1 MPGPQRFR
9 REEIPACYR
18 YDRATPAATAVE
30 AVRVRSEVTAPST
43 VNPANLLTFAR
54 IGLIPIFMIF
64 MYQAGNAGH
73 MGLASWLALVTYSI
87 ASLSDYLDGYLA
99 RRYNTVT
106 PLGQFLDPL
115 ADKLLVAAALM
126 ALIAFK
132 GFPLWAAVLIVVR
145 EVAIVALRSAAM
157 SRGNTMPASRHAKHK
172 TSVQLVM
179 VLAWLLPRRGA
190 NVLVQDVL
198 VYAAV
203 LITVISGMRYAVL
216 SKQLL
221 TPRGDAGTV
230 R

>member
-1 MPGPQRFR
+1 M
-9 REEIPACYR
+9 
-18 YDRATPAATAVE
+18 TAG
-30 AVRVRSEVTAPST
+30 ST
-43 VNPANLLTFAR
+43 VNPANLVTFAR
-54 IGLIPIFMIF
+54 IGMIPIFMLF
-64 MYQAGNAGH
+64 MYLAGNAAH
-73 MGLASWLALVTYSI
+73 MGTASWLALATYST

-99 RRYNTVT
+99 RRFNTIT

-157 SRGNTMPASRHAKHK
+157 SRGNSMPASRHAKHK

-179 VLAWLLPRRGA
+179 VLAWLFPRRGA

-198 VYAAV
+198 VYAAA
-203 LITVISGMRYAVL
+203 LITVLSGLRYAML

-221 TPRGDAGTV
+221 TPKGDAGSL

>member
-1 MPGPQRFR
+1 
-9 REEIPACYR
+9 
-18 YDRATPAATAVE
+18 VE
-30 AVRVRSEVTAPST
+30 DNKCRPTVTATSP
-43 VNPANLLTFAR
+43 VNPANLVTFAR
-54 IGLIPIFMIF
+54 IGMIPIFMIF
-64 MYQAGNAGH
+64 MYLAGNESQ
-73 MGLASWLALVTYSI
+73 MSIASWLALATYSI

-99 RRYNTVT
+99 RRFNTIT

-132 GFPLWAAVLIVVR
+132 GFPLWAAALIVFR

-157 SRGNTMPASRHAKHK
+157 SRGNAMPASRHAKHK

-179 VLAWLLPRRGA
+179 VLAWLFPRRGA

-198 VYAAV
+198 VYGAV
-203 LITVISGMRYAVL
+203 LITVISGLRYAML
-216 SKQLL
+216 TKQLL
-221 TPRGDAGTV
+221 TPRGDAGTL

>member
-1 MPGPQRFR
+1 MK
-9 REEIPACYR
+9 
-18 YDRATPAATAVE
+18 T
-30 AVRVRSEVTAPST
+30 SST
-43 VNPANLLTFAR
+43 VNPANLVTFAR
-54 IGLIPIFMIF
+54 VGMIPIFILF
-64 MYQAGNAGH
+64 MYLAGDAAE
-73 MGLASWLALVTYSI
+73 MDVPSWLALVTYSI

-99 RRYNTVT
+99 RRNDTVT

-132 GFPLWAAVLIVVR
+132 GFPVWAAVAIVIR

-157 SRGNTMPASRHAKHK
+157 NRGNTMPASRHAKHK

-179 VLAWLLPRRGA
+179 VLAWLLPRRGVT
-190 NVLVQDVL
+190 VLVQDVL

-203 LITVISGMRYAVL
+203 LITLVSGLRYAIA

-221 TPRGDAGTV
+221 TPRGDAGSV
-230 R
+230 P